1 MGLEG
6 VPFPHPGWEQEGGG
20 GCLILGG
27 DLAQIG
33 CVPASSSHLAAQE
46 APALVLGSAVLR
58 GALGFL
64 LAVVWLVIFDD
75 IVLSAEQGDH
85 P

>member
-1 MGLEG
+1 M
-6 VPFPHPGWEQEGGG
+6 F
-20 GCLILGG
+20 
-27 DLAQIG
+27 
-33 CVPASSSHLAAQE
+33 PASSSHLAAQE